1 MKISTEHLAYSINFM
16 GYSMCKGHE
25 GGGRGGGRAMIK
37 ALEIA
42 LSCRKKQQSTEFL
55 YTFYL
60 DKRKGRSCDD

>member
-1 MKISTEHLAYSINFM
+1 M